1 MSSLILITG
10 TIDQAEDPFNRLDF
24 NELYYETWKDDIYI
38 GETWRE
44 TERVPLKFYNSD
56 VFRLV
61 QQKGSGKTLKA
72 MDILSQKA
80 FFGGNVAANLGLVWH
95 NQNKPNKKD
104 WDACINTVD
113 DFMNLKHCTALID
126 DVALWIKKWNT
137 SQATILAEISA
148 AGRKSGLD
156 MICTSQRENQIP
168 PEIRDQATEW
178 IVPIIRVRDERE
190 GSINPDDNTGKPI
203 ELITLHFD
211 GAKVFK
217 YISQPIIGLDALMDC
232 YSTVEKSINLAEGQ
246 EGARPNQPGYP
257 LEAKAFEYLKATC
270 PGMQWQ
276 HLNGKNVFDII
287 SETHA
292 IDIVGTDPD
301 GRLILE
307 HKDLLNH
314 IKTAKRK
321 CQKPY
326 LMFESAGKWRFV
338 LINHN
343 LNEFIDN
350 KRISP
355 EKLSNNRFKS
365 LEKIT

>member
-10 TIDQAEDPFNRLDF
+10 TIDQAEDPFQRLDF
-24 NELYYETWKDDIYI
+24 DQLYYETWKDDPDT
-38 GETWRE
+38 GEMWKE
-44 TERVPLKFYNSD
+44 TERVPIKFYNMD

-95 NQNKPNKKD
+95 NQDKKD
-104 WDACINTVD
+104 KKEWDACINTVD

-217 YISQPIIGLDALMDC
+217 YMSDPIIGLDALMQC

-246 EGARPNQPGYP
+246 TGARPNQPGYQ
-257 LEAKAFEYLKATC
+257 LEEKAFQFLKDKVPA
-270 PGMQWQ
+270 MNWQ

-287 SETHA
+287 SDTHA

-307 HKDLLNH
+307 HKDLLGH
-314 IKTAKRK
+314 IRTAKRK

-326 LMFESAGKWRFV
+326 IMFESGGKWRFIA
-338 LINHN
+338 INNN
-343 LNEFIDN
+343 LNAFVEG
-350 KRISP
+350 KRLSP
-355 EKLSNNRFKS
+355 DKFNPNRLRTIES
-365 LEKIT
+365 I